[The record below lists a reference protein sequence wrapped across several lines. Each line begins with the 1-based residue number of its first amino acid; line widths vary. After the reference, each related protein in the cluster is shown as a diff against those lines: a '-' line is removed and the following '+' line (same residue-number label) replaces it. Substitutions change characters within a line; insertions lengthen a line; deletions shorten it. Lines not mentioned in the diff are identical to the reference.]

1 MTLPAHLP
9 DEQDKHLAAHTEAG
23 PVHRT
28 VAVELNGILKQV
40 PAEYHRTGLLAGRM
54 LTARVFYAKSPFSE
68 CPVPVAM
75 PLHRPTERTDPRLIV
90 VDDQITRWVMG
101 FNVQH
106 GQHTYRIT
114 DFYPL

>member
-1 MTLPAHLP
+1 M
-9 DEQDKHLAAHTEAG
+9 
-23 PVHRT
+23 HRT
-28 VAVELNGILKQV
+28 VAVELNGILRQV
-40 PAEYHRTGLLAGRM
+40 PAEYHRTGHLAGRM
-54 LTARVFYAKSPFSE
+54 LTARVFHATSPFGE

-101 FNVQH
+101 FKVQH
-106 GQHTYRIT
+106 GQRAYRIT